1 MTIGRKGS
9 GPFLVLED
17 SLGTIGDLVTIKT
30 RGNRRREIIEQIRC
44 NITIWM
50 RNPNFESVRTSALDL
65 AIIACVTPNRM
76 KNQDIDNIAKVVIDA
91 LKKSDE
97 DPRFLFYDDSQV
109 VRLLVWKL
117 QEEEY
122 AGYNTDSLTISFRIH
137 DDRKQMVLV
146 EPRTM

>member
-1 MTIGRKGS
+1 MTIGRTGS
-9 GPFLVLED
+9 KPFLVLED
-17 SLGTIGDLVTIKT
+17 SLGTFDDLVTIKT
-30 RGNRRREIIEQIRC
+30 RGKRRREIIEQIRC
-44 NITIWM
+44 NLASWM
-50 RNPNFESVRTSALDL
+50 RNPSFESVRTSALDL
-65 AIIACVTPNRM
+65 AIVARVSPSRM

-97 DPRFLFYDDSQV
+97 DSRFLFYDDCQV

-146 EPRTM
+146 EPGTM

>member
-1 MTIGRKGS
+1 MTIGRTGS
-9 GPFLVLED
+9 KPFLVLED
-17 SLGTIGDLVTIKT
+17 SLGTFDDLVTIKT
-30 RGNRRREIIEQIRC
+30 RGKRRREIIEQIRC
-44 NITIWM
+44 NLESWM
-50 RNPNFESVRTSALDL
+50 KNPHFESVRTSPLDL
-65 AIIACVTPNRM
+65 AIVARVSPGRM

-91 LKKSDE
+91 LKKSDG
-97 DPRFLFYDDSQV
+97 DSRFLFYDDCQV

-146 EPRTM
+146 GSGVI